1 MNFRAKNTYFYL
13 AAAHAG
19 LFIQDGQEYEYR
31 SIVTSNA
38 GTMDVATHTS
48 GESYKMKVRLQASG
62 RDLNVEIS
70 DLERSMFV
78 GGHLPMEDPFENTN
92 YIKVDMASPVKFKVT
107 LDSAGKFQSLTLASG
122 MNVFQ
127 KNLAK
132 GWAQNLQVDAG
143 KIRSGEKSFKTE
155 EVKISGGIF
164 RV

>member
-1 MNFRAKNTYFYL
+1 
-13 AAAHAG
+13 
-19 LFIQDGQEYEYR
+19 
-31 SIVTSNA
+31 
-38 GTMDVATHTS
+38 MDVATHSS

-62 RDLNVEIS
+62 RNLNVEIS

-78 GGHLPMEDPFENTN
+78 GGHLPTEDPFENTN
-92 YIKVDMASPVKFKVT
+92 YVKVDMATPVKFKVT

-143 KIRSGEKSFKTE
+143 QISQGKKAFKSE
-155 EVKISGGIF
+155 EVTNSLAKKFKFLILKILTEKLDGKLPNELHRLRQHAGQIRRSLEGLY
-164 RV
+164 